1 MANRFGDL
9 EKRAIAILANG
20 GNPANSNDTE
30 LARYWQWKINPSSAN
45 HKLPAASVRGTNR
58 KLNNRHIT
66 PFNVEMVAGTFVQ
79 VQISQRTATAAQT
92 IATQL
97 GYQTLTAGQ
106 NSYPLKKFKP
116 AQVYWRTGAAATSTP
131 RTSRITGKPYKS
143 YFTGADEGYTASFG
157 KVGTDSYTDRTRA
170 IQTALGNT
178 INLVTF
184 TAEKASISATNG

>member
-1 MANRFGDL
+1 MPKRFGDL

-30 LARYWQWKINPSSAN
+30 VARYWQWKINPSNAN
-45 HKLPAASVRGTNR
+45 HKLPTTSVRANNR
-58 KLNNRHIT
+58 KLSNRNIT
-66 PFNVEMVAGTFVQ
+66 PFNVEMVAGTFAQ
-79 VQISQRTATAAQT
+79 VQISARTATAAQT

-116 AQVYWRTGAAATSTP
+116 AQVYWRTGAATTSAA
-131 RTSRITGKPYKS
+131 RTSRITGRSYKS
-143 YFTGADEGYTASFG
+143 YYTNADEGYTASFG

-170 IQTALGNT
+170 ITTALGTT
-178 INLVTF
+178 INLITF
-184 TAEKASISATNG
+184 TAEKASIAATTG